1 MKKLSFLL
9 VTVFALACAAL
20 YSCGS
25 DEPKGALGGTWV
37 LRNVID
43 TDQVGTLTFKF
54 NGNKVTYIEKWT
66 EYGEY
71 NDIDTYEGTCVIDT
85 EAKTVAMI
93 ISQTD
98 NDYHIET
105 YEWLFDYE
113 LSGGKLTLTPANS
126 TTRGYW
132 GSSSKTFTQ
141 Q

>member
-9 VTVFALACAAL
+9 FAVLALACAAL

-37 LRNVID
+37 LRNLSD
-43 TDQVGTLTFKF
+43 KDSEGTLTFKF
-54 NGNKVTYIEKWT
+54 NGNKVSFIEKWT
-66 EYGEY
+66 ERGYDD
-71 NDIDTYEGTCVIDT
+71 DIETYEGTCVIDT

-93 ISQTD
+93 ITPTYYDSD
-98 NDYHIET
+98 DT

-126 TTRGYW
+126 TTRSYW
-132 GSSSKTFTQ
+132 GSSSKTFTRQ
-141 Q
+141 